1 MNNRYYNINF
11 SLDIA
16 LHVLILFTF
25 LTIFFFAYVSKLEK
39 QTLDDTISNSVTDN
53 TNTLLTDI
61 NQLSQKYNIKINWD
75 VINKIAATLIKNS
88 QGEVPQIR
96 ENNDR
101 LYKGSMIAIIVG
113 FILFISTTIFLK
125 YYMKYDVHIEHILL
139 MNLIIFSITGLIEY
153 FFFTKVASKYVPV
166 MPNEISDTMLER
178 IKRNIDN

>member
-1 MNNRYYNINF
+1 M
-11 SLDIA
+11 
-16 LHVLILFTF
+16 FTF

-113 FILFISTTIFLK
+113 FILFMSTIIFLK
-125 YYMKYDVHIEHILL
+125 YYMKYDIHIGHILL